1 MQKSEV
7 INLLMSGE
15 VNLTFTK
22 IDGSTRE
29 MLATLSEDL
38 VPTPQTTSEA
48 SRSKKVSDSVCAVW
62 DNVAQGW
69 RSFRWN
75 AVTEVNGVA
84 TKITGQE

>member
-7 INLLMSGE
+7 INLLKSGE

-22 IDGSTRE
+22 VDGSTRE

-38 VPTPQTTSEA
+38 IPNPQTTSEA
-48 SRSKKVSDSVCAVW
+48 SRSKKISEGVCAVW

-69 RSFRWN
+69 RSFRWTS
-75 AVTEVNGVA
+75 VTEVNGVA
-84 TKITGQE
+84 TQING